1 MKIGIDG
8 NEANVHKQVGVSVYT
23 LSLLKHFA
31 QIAKE
36 QFQFR
41 IYLKKS
47 PNDLLPPE
55 SDYFKY
61 KVIHGKFFWS
71 QIFLPYHLYIKRD
84 IDVFFSPAH
93 YTPRLCPTP
102 LVVTIHDLSYLYYPD
117 EFLRKDLYK
126 LQHWT
131 KHAIEQS
138 AKIIAVSKN
147 TKRDIMKH
155 YQVPEDKIEVIYNG
169 FEKSVLKNS
178 RLNEEETLK
187 NYNLQPTTYLLYV
200 GTLQPRKNILTLID
214 AFHKLWKQIQTYK
227 LVIVGKKGWLYEE
240 IFTKVQELNLQE
252 QVVFTDY
259 LPDDQLVALY
269 KNAFCF
275 ILPSLY
281 EGFGIPVLEAMSFSC
296 PVITSFASSLP
307 EIGGDACLYFDPHS
321 SDDLVEKIQRLR
333 DDTALRKDLIKKG
346 RERIKQFSWEKC
358 ADETLNVIQQAVN
371 M

>member
-1 MKIGIDG
+1 
-8 NEANVHKQVGVSVYT
+8 
-23 LSLLKHFA
+23 
-31 QIAKE
+31 
-36 QFQFR
+36 
-41 IYLKKS
+41 
-47 PNDLLPPE
+47 
-55 SDYFKY
+55 
-61 KVIHGKFFWS
+61 
-71 QIFLPYHLYIKRD
+71 
-84 IDVFFSPAH
+84 
-93 YTPRLCPTP
+93 
-102 LVVTIHDLSYLYYPD
+102 
-117 EFLRKDLYK
+117 
-126 LQHWT
+126 
-131 KHAIEQS
+131 
-138 AKIIAVSKN
+138 
-147 TKRDIMKH
+147 
-155 YQVPEDKIEVIYNG
+155 
-169 FEKSVLKNS
+169 
-178 RLNEEETLK
+178 
-187 NYNLQPTTYLLYV
+187 LQPTTYLLYV